1 MTFCLF
7 FAALLRDVI
16 ALYMT
21 DMEDSGFLE
30 AAWAKTVAEQNTVA
44 CGADEEE
51 DDDSSQG
58 GRLSVMAISGLFL
71 CHSMV
76 AILCVIAACLR
87 PSLVTGT
94 READYMD
101 EDDFVAATRSG
112 VSNSRRDSH
121 TDRKESMTLLNDI
134 AELKMG
140 IAAITR
146 CVRVCWWEQCA
157 ERPREYGSVGSE
169 YIISCTN
176 MSECDSRKYSHVVHT
191 SISVLA
197 CVRLPAYVFKHISR
211 YVCGSCVHDAALDV
225 CTLMCVQQANCNL

>member
-176 MSECDSRKYSHVVHT
+176 MSECDSRKYSHVVQVLVCLRVCVYLLT
-191 SISVLA
+191 SSSISPGMYVVRA
-197 CVRLPAYVFKHISR
+197 CMML
-211 YVCGSCVHDAALDV
+211 L
-225 CTLMCVQQANCNL
+225 LMSAR